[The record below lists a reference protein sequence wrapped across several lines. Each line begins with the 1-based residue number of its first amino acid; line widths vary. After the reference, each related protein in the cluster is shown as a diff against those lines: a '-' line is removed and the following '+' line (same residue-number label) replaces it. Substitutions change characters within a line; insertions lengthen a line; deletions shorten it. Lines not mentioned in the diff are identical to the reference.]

1 VGSTVI
7 SEEMMPLN
15 GLGVG
20 LDLISRSESIRRL
33 TVPFERRKASVR
45 VEMTEREIR
54 VFQGKAGETESDEL
68 VRLIVVGGVGLRGDF
83 DYKGMGSFMVVVLLY
98 LLICVDQ

>member
-1 VGSTVI
+1 
-7 SEEMMPLN
+7 
-15 GLGVG
+15 
-20 LDLISRSESIRRL
+20 
-33 TVPFERRKASVR
+33 VPFERRKASVR